1 MTDLT
6 TTQQVPNPTGKG
18 GFGDHPE
25 NRNPG
30 GWKPEYTY
38 SYQCR
43 RFMNMTVEEFKN
55 WINITPEKERTMIE
69 EQAYNAVLKART
81 KLDYLKEQN
90 DRTEGKAP
98 QTVIVDGGFFS
109 KEKLK
114 VEVVDE
120 QRNTTET
127 E

>member
-1 MTDLT
+1 
-6 TTQQVPNPTGKG
+6 
-18 GFGDHPE
+18 
-25 NRNPG
+25 
-30 GWKPEYTY
+30 
-38 SYQCR
+38 
-43 RFMNMTVEEFKN
+43 
-55 WINITPEKERTMIE
+55 MIE

-90 DRTEGKAP
+90 DRTEWKAP
-98 QTVIVDGGFFS
+98 QTVVVDDGFFS

-120 QRNTTET
+120 QRGTTET

>member
-1 MTDLT
+1 MTSNQDNMNR
-6 TTQQVPNPTGKG
+6 NPTGKG
-18 GFGDHPE
+18 GFGERPE
-25 NRNPG
+25 DINRSGTWNPRMVF
-30 GWKPEYTY
+30 
-38 SYQCR
+38 SFQCR